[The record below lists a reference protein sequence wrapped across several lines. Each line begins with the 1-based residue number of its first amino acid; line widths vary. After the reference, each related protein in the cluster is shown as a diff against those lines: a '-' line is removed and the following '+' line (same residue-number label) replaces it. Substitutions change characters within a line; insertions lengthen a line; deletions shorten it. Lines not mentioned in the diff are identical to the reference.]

1 MTTTEKD
8 RLRTAIQDAIEEA
21 DIDFKC
27 SGYQSEQ
34 NSDLSLEEWS
44 LQDADSVVNTIL
56 GIVAD
61 YVAEVL

>member
-34 NSDLSLEEWS
+34 NSDLSLEEWT
-44 LQDADSVVNTIL
+44 LQDPDEVVNEIL
-56 GIVAD
+56 NIVAD
-61 YVAEVL
+61 YIGAAL